1 MRERTVDKAML
12 FSNAFNQYLA
22 WSLSEQL
29 VGYLKRPQIMK
40 LSIALA
46 GLLYVLPA
54 QANAQIEVAEASIAE
69 LQEAMESGVVT
80 SAQITGM
87 YLSRIRAYD
96 KAGPNLNAMIW
107 VNWDATAEAKMLD
120 RERATTGPRGPLHGI
135 PIILKDNY
143 DTFDLPTSAGTL
155 ALAGNIP
162 PDDAL
167 QVHKLREAGAIIL
180 GKSNMHELASG
191 ITTIGSLGG
200 QTLNPYDLRRNPG
213 GSSGGTGAAI
223 AASFA
228 AVGWGSDTCGSI
240 RIPSSHNNL
249 VGLRPTKGLSSI
261 DGIIPLSHTQD
272 VGGPLA
278 RSLEDLAVALDATI
292 GADPSD
298 PATAVLEGRDLPSFV
313 AALNPNALDG
323 ARIGILEA
331 YFGNGG
337 VEAAAASIVRQA
349 IAKMVELGADTITI
363 EIPNL
368 QDLISG
374 SGVISH
380 EFKWDLIDYLAGVP
394 NAPVNSL
401 EEMLELG
408 LIHEA
413 LTPGMR
419 RRNAPESRET
429 DAYAAALAKREPLK
443 NAVVSVMEAAQVD
456 ALIYPTMR
464 EPPSFIG
471 QPQRGSNCSLSANT
485 GLPALSIPAGWTR
498 GLPIGLELLGR
509 SLDDVRLVALGYAYE
524 QATDHRRAPV
534 STPPLLSGRTP
545 RPLTFTV
552 RTRAG
557 GALSS
562 SGRVRARVRFT
573 YNPLTGAL
581 AYEARVSGIRPSD
594 VFAVVLRTK
603 DEEGRPYIER
613 RLSGPSL
620 SPSKGI
626 LTLDVNE
633 RERLES
639 GEFYL
644 EVMTRNHPFG
654 AVRAQL
660 LPIRR

>member
-1 MRERTVDKAML
+1 MSSSSLRAEIKRVTDETMAVYVKDPR
-12 FSNAFNQYLA
+12 FSKFL
-22 WSLSEQL
+22 
-29 VGYLKRPQIMK
+29 
-40 LSIALA
+40 IAVVA
-46 GLLYVLPA
+46 LLCSLPA
-54 QANAQIEVAEASIAE
+54 PVNAQIEVAEASIAE
-69 LQEAMESGVVT
+69 LQEAMEAGAVT
-80 SAQITGM
+80 SAEITRM

-96 KAGPNLNAMIW
+96 KAGPILNAMIW
-107 VNWDATAEAKMLD
+107 VNWDAVAEAQMLD
-120 RERATTGPRGPLHGI
+120 RERARTGPRGPLHGI

-155 ALAGNIP
+155 ALAANIP
-162 PDDAL
+162 PDDAR
-167 QVHKLREAGAIIL
+167 QVQKLREAGVVIL

-213 GSSGGTGAAI
+213 GSSGGTGTAI

-240 RIPSSHNNL
+240 RIPSSQNNL

-261 DGIIPLSHTQD
+261 DGIVPLSHSQD

-278 RSLEDLAVALDATI
+278 RSIEDLAIALDATI
-292 GADPSD
+292 GADPAD
-298 PATAVLEGRDLPSFV
+298 PATTILEGKELPSFID
-313 AALNPNALDG
+313 ALNPSALSG
-323 ARIGILEA
+323 ARIGILES
-331 YFGNGG
+331 YFGEGG
-337 VEAAAASIVRQA
+337 VEAPAANIVRQA

-368 QDLISG
+368 QNLISG
-374 SGVISH
+374 SGVIGH

-394 NAPVNSL
+394 DAPVSSL

-419 RRNAPESRET
+419 RRNASGDRDT
-429 DAYAAALAKREPLK
+429 DAYATALAKREPLR
-443 NAVVSVMEAAQVD
+443 NAVVSVIEENQVD

-464 EPPSFIG
+464 EPPSIIG

-509 SLDDVRLVALGYAYE
+509 SLDDARLIALGYAYE
-524 QATDHRRAPV
+524 QATNHRLAPL
-534 STPPLLSGRTP
+534 STPPLLSGRAAKP
-545 RPLTFTV
+545 ITFTV
-552 RTRAG
+552 RTTTDGARRSTLRA
-557 GALSS
+557 
-562 SGRVRARVRFT
+562 RARVQFT
-573 YNPLTGAL
+573 YNSLTGTL
-581 AYEARVSGIRPSD
+581 AYNIRVSGVRADD
-594 VFAVVLRTK
+594 VFAVVLSTN

-613 RLSGPSL
+613 RLAGPSI
-620 SPSKGI
+620 SPAQGM
-626 LTLDVNE
+626 LTLDTDE

-639 GEFYL
+639 GELYL
-644 EVMTRNHPFG
+644 ELMTRNHPFG
-654 AVRAQL
+654 TGKKQVLPVR
-660 LPIRR
+660 R